1 MDNQLILK
9 KLFPSISFMHFC
21 VLFYFTCKLSHS
33 LLQSIFMLKLYTF
46 LKKNYLFKFSMF
58 FLPLKYAFSHEVS
71 SFFKLIFDPQKGLNN
86 NNKFY
91 TGF

>member
-1 MDNQLILK
+1 
-9 KLFPSISFMHFC
+9 
-21 VLFYFTCKLSHS
+21 
-33 LLQSIFMLKLYTF
+33 MLKLYTF